1 MPRDPEE
8 FDRISR
14 TIFRPIY
21 PVIARH
27 LQELSGIGGGAATDI
42 GTGPGLLAIALAKVG
57 DFSVFAIDTDL
68 SMLRI
73 TRRNAQNS
81 GCMRTVLPVGG
92 DVHHLP
98 LCSATIDL
106 AVSRG
111 SIYFWEDLTQAFREV
126 ERVLRPGGAA
136 YLGGGFGSPEL
147 KGEIFRKMRSINP
160 SWDEDVQRRQA
171 RASESVLKEA
181 LERAG
186 VRNHALIKD
195 GSGIWVEI
203 RKI

>member
-21 PVIARH
+21 PAIARH
-27 LQELSGIGGGAATDI
+27 LRDLSGIGGGAATDI

-73 TRRNAQNS
+73 ARRNAQNS
-81 GCMRTVLPVGG
+81 GCMRAVLPVGG

-111 SIYFWEDLTQAFREV
+111 SINFWEDLSQAFREV

-147 KGEIFRKMRSINP
+147 KREVFRRMRSINP
-160 SWDEDVQRRQA
+160 SWDEDVQRRQS
-171 RASESVLKEA
+171 RVSESALKEA

>member
-1 MPRDPEE
+1 MPRDPDE

-21 PVIARH
+21 PAIARH
-27 LQELSGIGGGAATDI
+27 LRDLSGIGDGAATDI

-73 TRRNAQNS
+73 ARRNAQNS
-81 GCMRTVLPVGG
+81 GCMRVVLPVGG

-111 SIYFWEDLTQAFREV
+111 SIYFWEDLSQAFREV

-147 KGEIFRKMRSINP
+147 KREVFRKMRSINP
-160 SWDEDVQRRQA
+160 SWDEDVQRRQS
-171 RASESVLKEA
+171 RVSESVLKEA

-203 RKI
+203 RKK